1 MSGRESFLVEAQ
13 HCATLFRLGHDV
25 EAGLAMTE
33 LVGAVHPAFDSASQ
47 QAQQQWAFVLGRMF
61 ACQEAQNWL
70 ALADYLEY
78 ELVEL
83 LSDNLSL

>member
-1 MSGRESFLVEAQ
+1 
-13 HCATLFRLGHDV
+13 
-25 EAGLAMTE
+25 
-33 LVGAVHPAFDSASQ
+33 
-47 QAQQQWAFVLGRMF
+47 MF

-83 LSDNLSL
+83 LTDSLSL

>member
-1 MSGRESFLVEAQ
+1 MSTRETFIVEVQ
-13 HCATLFRLGHDV
+13 RCATLFRLGRDV

-33 LVGAVHPAFDSASQ
+33 LVGAIHPTFDS
-47 QAQQQWAFVLGRMF
+47 QAQDVQQQWAFVLSQMF

-83 LSDNLSL
+83 LTDSLSL